1 MKLANKVAV
10 ITGAAR
16 GIGRACAER
25 LLADGCRVVIA
36 DIDTTTLATTLDEL
50 RKISNEVIQ
59 VQADVSQRSHVE
71 KTVQA
76 AVERFGQFKQQPAK

>member
-1 MKLANKVAV
+1 LKLANKVAV

-36 DIDTTTLATTLDEL
+36 DIDTTTLATTLDET
-50 RKISNEVIQ
+50 EE
-59 VQADVSQRSHVE
+59 DFQRGDPG
-71 KTVQA
+71 A
-76 AVERFGQFKQQPAK
+76 G